1 MTALSNYYSVKPKS
15 VCAYSYKN
23 VTVNASTNPPLPIPF
38 YKEPKSDIDNI
49 VTETKIHCKKKTTHT
64 KILPHNTLSTK
75 QNSIALDSHT
85 RNKPDAFV
93 NDTDE

>member
-23 VTVNASTNPPLPIPF
+23 VTVNASMNPPLPIPF

-49 VTETKIHCKKKTTHT
+49 VTETKIHCKKKKTHKNLT
-64 KILPHNTLSTK
+64 S
-75 QNSIALDSHT
+75 
-85 RNKPDAFV
+85 
-93 NDTDE
+93 